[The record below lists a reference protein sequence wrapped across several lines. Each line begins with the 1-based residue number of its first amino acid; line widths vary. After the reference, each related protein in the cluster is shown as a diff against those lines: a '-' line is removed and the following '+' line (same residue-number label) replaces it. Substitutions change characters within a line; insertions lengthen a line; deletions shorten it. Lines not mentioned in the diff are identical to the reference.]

1 VGLKN
6 VSKDTDKRVMK
17 LYKSAIVD
25 IAEQNFHENIVENPI
40 FLDDTDEDSF
50 NTSVERSSRQS
61 RADLTKKDPKIKS
74 VEKNKQSRK
83 PVENDSFAD
92 EYEVEKIIDK
102 REILGNTEFL
112 VKWKGWE
119 NVADRTWEPVDNLEG
134 AEKLIVAYEKVQNQN
149 ESVDSKKKT
158 VKDVVVVED
167 MVDDD
172 YEVESILDKRGK
184 GKKVEYFVKWKNFD
198 KVEER
203 TWEPLENLTE
213 SSEIVEA
220 FEKVLNTKATLVLK
234 EQETPPSLKHGFASV
249 TPENS
254 LGSTKRGRPK
264 AIIVTPVK
272 VDDKKKEK
280 HKKDETIEE
289 LLDDYEVEKIL
300 DKRGK
305 GKKLEYLVKWKNFE
319 KEEDQTWEPMDN
331 LAESREIVALFEK
344 KLMEKKEETELKTP
358 TQPSESSKQ
367 ARSHSLTAAVNDV
380 EETKELEDDYEVEK
394 ILEKRGKGKKLE
406 YLVKWKNFEKE
417 EDQTWEPM
425 DNLAESREIV
435 ELFEKEL
442 FGKKANADIIITPK
456 KVSKR
461 EKSNSVTPSK
471 NGGVAEEKDEYEV
484 EKILNVREAEM
495 GREYLVKWKGW
506 EKEEDQTWEPENSLK
521 GSKKLMKEFE
531 KLSKQS
537 SGSLEA
543 SGSKGRKKKIDASKV
558 IVLDDSKD
566 DDVSMDMKT
575 SADSEDLPLSS
586 LIKEKKRGRPSK
598 STAEENHEEEEDAEY
613 EVEKILDHKY
623 DDGVVQY
630 LVKWKNWNN
639 DEDNTW
645 EPSDNLVGS
654 ESIIEKYE
662 KKQKLKK
669 KEEDESPAIKSTKKK
684 KKEELEQTEDAD
696 DADDAN
702 EYEVEKI
709 VDKRIL
715 GGVTEYLVKWKGWEN
730 EDDRTWEPEENL
742 VGSEKIIKKFE
753 VSESK
758 PSKTKKE
765 ATPKKQSTED
775 GVVLCVSCNRIFLS
789 CEALRSHEKNE
800 HNKKPSTPK
809 VKKVANEVRDEIE
822 KDADEKVTKR
832 KRSISGE
839 SLNLKCYSCG
849 LDSKSK
855 VDLKN
860 HVLSHYYADFYAI
873 LPASKPFTCPTCSM
887 ESRDRISLVRHFAFT
902 HKEIY
907 KYCTHEQLTNSP
919 ADDSALDN
927 EEKNGDDSFKDQSPV
942 YKPGPKSK
950 KLKIA
955 PFSDETLVSDESK
968 SPPRSD
974 RSPVRRVGEIK
985 RASDQKRVDLTDSSD
1000 DEILPVMA
1008 KKDEIK
1014 SFDDLFS
1021 ESSVAP
1027 EKITEAPKVIFNK
1040 DSDDESEGEKG
1051 HADVDEL
1058 MGGSDDDKSV
1068 NGDNN
1073 SWDLENI

>member
-1 VGLKN
+1 MG
-6 VSKDTDKRVMK
+6 
-17 LYKSAIVD
+17 
-25 IAEQNFHENIVENPI
+25 
-40 FLDDTDEDSF
+40 DSF

-102 REILGNTEFL
+102 REMLGNTEFL
-112 VKWKGWE
+112 GKWKGWE

-220 FEKVLNTKATLVLK
+220 FEKVLNTKATIILK
-234 EQETPPSLKHGFASV
+234 EQETPPSLKHGLASV

-272 VDDKKKEK
+272 VDDKKNEK

-289 LLDDYEVEKIL
+289 LL
-300 DKRGK
+300 
-305 GKKLEYLVKWKNFE
+305 
-319 KEEDQTWEPMDN
+319 
-331 LAESREIVALFEK
+331 
-344 KLMEKKEETELKTP
+344 
-358 TQPSESSKQ
+358 
-367 ARSHSLTAAVNDV
+367 
-380 EETKELEDDYEVEK
+380 DDYEVEK

-442 FGKKANADIIITPK
+442 FGKKANPDIITPK

-537 SGSLEA
+537 SDSLEA

-575 SADSEDLPLSS
+575 SADSEDLSLSS

-598 STAEENHEEEEDAEY
+598 STAEENHEEEEEAEY

-639 DEDNTW
+639 EEDNTW

-730 EDDRTWEPEENL
+730 EDDRTWEPEGNL
-742 VGSEKIIKKFE
+742 VGSEKIIKRFE

-789 CEALRSHEKNE
+789 YEALRSHEKNE

-839 SLNLKCYSCG
+839 SLNLKCYNCG

-855 VDLKN
+855 GDLKN

-907 KYCTHEQLTNSP
+907 KYCSHEQLTNSP
-919 ADDSALDN
+919 GDDSALDN

-1000 DEILPVMA
+1000 DEILPVMV